1 MSKKLS
7 RYQLV
12 LFDLDGTLADTAR
25 DMILALNLLL
35 KNKSK
40 ETVSYDE
47 LRCHVSNGTPALIG
61 IGFNLTPDD
70 ADYEELKDEFLAIY
84 KSVISLETEL
94 FPGMQ
99 ELLDDLVQAGVTWGI
114 VTNKP
119 EYLTVEL
126 VEKLGL
132 MESVGCIV
140 GGDTLPYRKPSPIP
154 ILHACELVEV
164 APSQSVYIG
173 DSSRDIESAKG
184 AGLKSI
190 GVTYGYIVP
199 GDDPYQWGADHVV
212 ESVSEIAQH
221 IWLPQ
226 LQHAE

>member
-1 MSKKLS
+1 M
-7 RYQLV
+7 
-12 LFDLDGTLADTAR
+12 DGTLADTAR

-35 KNKSK
+35 RRKSK
-40 ETVSYDE
+40 EIVSFDE
-47 LRCHVSNGTPALIG
+47 LRCHVSNGTPALLKN
-61 IGFNLTPDD
+61 GFNLTPHDG
-70 ADYEELKDEFLAIY
+70 DYEELKNEFLAIY
-84 KSVISLETEL
+84 KSVICQETIL

-99 ELLDDLVQAGVTWGI
+99 ELLDDLVQAGVAWGI

-132 MESVGCIV
+132 TKTVSCVV

-154 ILHACELVEV
+154 ILHACDLVKV

-173 DSSRDIESAKG
+173 DSSRDIEAAEG
-184 AGLKSI
+184 AGLKTI

-199 GDDPYQWGADHVV
+199 GDDPYQWGADEVV

-221 IWLPQ
+221 IWQ
-226 LQHAE
+226 T